1 MLPFGSSF
9 FFCQTPARAY
19 ALKSDSP
26 VRLLSRRDIHGEEEQ
41 HLGVSFGKDYSWY
54 SSITME

>member
-9 FFCQTPARAY
+9 FSVRLQRAY